1 MKSIKI
7 FIATASVAL
16 LASGVTAQAGDKKF
30 MSADEVKK
38 AFAKGSITCDWKAG
52 KKGRDKGTDFYFKDA
67 SATSGSADRNIGKST
82 TMQGKWSIS
91 GDTLS
96 LQFGVVGKPQN
107 YKLVKVEGEKKSYTA
122 YLNGK
127 KKKMTFKCK

>member
-7 FIATASVAL
+7 SIATASVAL

>member
-52 KKGRDKGTDFYFKDA
+52 KKGRDKGTDFYFKDE

-82 TMQGKWSIS
+82 TMKGKWSIS

>member
-1 MKSIKI
+1 MKSIKT

-16 LASGVTAQAGDKKF
+16 LASGVTAQASDKEF

>member
-1 MKSIKI
+1 MKSIKT